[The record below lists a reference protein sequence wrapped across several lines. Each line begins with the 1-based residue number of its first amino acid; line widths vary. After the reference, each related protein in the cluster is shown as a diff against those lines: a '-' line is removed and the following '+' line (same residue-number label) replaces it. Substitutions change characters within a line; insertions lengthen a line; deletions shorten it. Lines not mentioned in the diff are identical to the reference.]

1 MSKKANELNIQFAEE
16 LNNFKTNLEKNYLLY
31 MEQFFKLKKTLEE
44 EIKYS
49 FSGERFDVI
58 KGTNNPVEY
67 NDNHFS

>member
-1 MSKKANELNIQFAEE
+1 
-16 LNNFKTNLEKNYLLY
+16 

-49 FSGERFDVI
+49 FSGERFDII